1 MFFHIAC
8 FLRVLKGHILHWGK
22 PPISREFFMKTK
34 SNQKEEDPNQPS
46 GQGIH
51 RNTGDVGFISY
62 FSSLPP
68 PGECHYISYSGPF
81 SHLLW
86 SSSSLYWPPL
96 PPQTFQQRSDSSLG
110 HLHCTPVT
118 ELYNPCFLLL
128 REIFTPNT
136 RENISTR
143 HWEGRP
149 AEQPGIWVPVPK
161 VGLHSH

>member
-22 PPISREFFMKTK
+22 TPISREFFMKTK

-68 PGECHYISYSGPF
+68 PGECHYISYSGRF

-96 PPQTFQQRSDSSLG
+96 PPKPFSREA
-110 HLHCTPVT
+110 TPVWVT
-118 ELYNPCFLLL
+118 YTAPQWLNCTTHVSYCSGKYLLL
-128 REIFTPNT
+128 T
-136 RENISTR
+136 R
-143 HWEGRP
+143 GRTSP
-149 AEQPGIWVPVPK
+149 PDTGRAVLQNSQEFGCLSQR
-161 VGLHSH
+161 